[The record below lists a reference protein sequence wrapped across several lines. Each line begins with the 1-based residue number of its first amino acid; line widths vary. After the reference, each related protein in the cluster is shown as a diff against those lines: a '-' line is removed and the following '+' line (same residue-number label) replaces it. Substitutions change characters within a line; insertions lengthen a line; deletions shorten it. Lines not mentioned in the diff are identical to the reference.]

1 MWRGTLRM
9 MTGEK
14 KMARCEVK
22 TYDVGQGLFSLL
34 WEEKEDGIFC
44 ALFDCGT
51 SKWDPEISKEDII
64 DDAVSL
70 IQACGGLDM
79 IVISHQDSDHQNYL
93 WELMRQVYGE
103 IPYMGAG
110 WKKNSMYPTRA
121 MNIGFGIVEWC
132 ECGNIRSYIKWFATD
147 TQISYYFSEYSCYEV
162 FFLIDKY
169 YIQMKIC
176 ENSSEQEI
184 ELLIQE
190 TNGEEISVKDT
201 CGTSVDVLEIID
213 KIFEYDQIPPI
224 IGQRAKNR
232 TRYYMKQIYEF
243 SEEKIVGIIEAAEML
258 ELSFQ
263 KEIRIIMGGAECGS
277 GYKML
282 KKKMSFFGEVLE
294 YENALINMPAAG
306 MTEPSAL
313 GIDENVA
320 PHSALWATAAIRK
333 NATSVVSCYQTR
345 ENQILLFPG
354 DTTVHVFK
362 SINEAMTEQP
372 INLMIAPH
380 HGAFHTNYVVD
391 KDMHLVDAQPIS
403 VLLNEKTPQCV
414 FISAFH
420 SKHGHPSGQFIND
433 VCETA
438 AEAPEHLISY
448 CINLNRGCDQYGWAE
463 LPCSKAVYT
472 TETSGHLIW
481 PVEDVEEE
489 KMIENSMRRTQE
501 KLPPD
506 GCFVSR
512 ERVNV

>member
-34 WEEKEDGIFC
+34 REEKEDGIFC

-51 SKWDPEISKEDII
+51 TKRDPEISKEDIM

-132 ECGNIRSYIKWFATD
+132 ECGNIRSYIKWSVTD
-147 TQISYYFSEYSCYEV
+147 IQISCYFSEYSCYEV

-213 KIFEYDQIPPI
+213 KIFGEKYHDIDSYI
-224 IGQRAKNR
+224 HLKNDILSR
-232 TRYYMKQIYEF
+232 
-243 SEEKIVGIIEAAEML
+243 IEA
-258 ELSFQ
+258 
-263 KEIRIIMGGAECGS
+263 
-277 GYKML
+277 
-282 KKKMSFFGEVLE
+282 
-294 YENALINMPAAG
+294 N
-306 MTEPSAL
+306 T
-313 GIDENVA
+313 
-320 PHSALWATAAIRK
+320 
-333 NATSVVSCYQTR
+333 
-345 ENQILLFPG
+345 
-354 DTTVHVFK
+354 
-362 SINEAMTEQP
+362 
-372 INLMIAPH
+372 
-380 HGAFHTNYVVD
+380 
-391 KDMHLVDAQPIS
+391 IS
-403 VLLNEKTPQCV
+403 E
-414 FISAFH
+414 
-420 SKHGHPSGQFIND
+420 
-433 VCETA
+433 
-438 AEAPEHLISY
+438 
-448 CINLNRGCDQYGWAE
+448 
-463 LPCSKAVYT
+463 
-472 TETSGHLIW
+472 
-481 PVEDVEEE
+481 
-489 KMIENSMRRTQE
+489 
-501 KLPPD
+501 
-506 GCFVSR
+506 
-512 ERVNV
+512 